1 MTESD
6 QDFLL
11 EEIKKFE
18 NHFIPLRFEH
28 LTVFSSVLRA
38 WPEQYRQR
46 IIALLVANGKITI
59 KNDYLWR
66 VVL

>member
-1 MTESD
+1 MSD
-6 QDFLL
+6 QELLL

-28 LTVFSSVLRA
+28 LTVFSHVLRG
-38 WPEQYRQR
+38 WSEEHSQR
-46 IIALLVANGKITI
+46 IIALLVATGKITI

-66 VVL
+66 VVC